1 VVPAMAF
8 CNYGEFCI
16 AKVGNY
22 ALQFR
27 GIILCNKQVEKIIGD
42 ALPPSAYKYR
52 AWWGNGGH
60 SQANAWLNAGWRVD
74 KIKLR
79 DSILFAKNSE

>member
-1 VVPAMAF
+1 MVH
-8 CNYGEFCI
+8 I
-16 AKVGNY
+16 I
-22 ALQFR
+22 QF
-27 GIILCNKQVEKIIGD
+27 
-42 ALPPSAYKYR
+42 PPSAYKYR